1 METINIVLL
10 TYSRPERLYEQLKSL
25 EKQTCCNQICL
36 HIVNNNI
43 DYEDQIKSIIKQFNL
58 LKINFVQRNNRTIC
72 FERFYYVRENLLDT
86 KFVIFIDDDQIYS
99 SNQVEELVNK
109 FEYKTFCTWYG
120 RVFDKNGNPANFYSK
135 SPQYCLS
142 NKEPQITEFHYGG
155 PGFSIIDTQIFNSNS
170 KLWEFENW
178 RDELKENVYRMDDI
192 MLSWTISKLK
202 DWKIKR
208 SFNPPCQTI
217 KDKKSISKP
226 LNKSGKKA
234 KFVEYL
240 NNLSNWL

>member
-1 METINIVLL
+1 MKINIILL
-10 TYSRPERLYEQLKSL
+10 TYARPERLSKQLESL
-25 EKQTCCNQICL
+25 EEQTLSNNIIL
-36 HIVNNNI
+36 HIINNNPKI
-43 DYEDQIKSIIKQFNL
+43 SSEIKNIVSKYKKIEIKIIE
-58 LKINFVQRNNRTIC
+58 RNNETIC

-86 KFVIFIDDDQIYS
+86 SFVIFIDDDQIYS
-99 SNQVEELVNK
+99 NNQIEELVNK

-135 SPQYCLS
+135 TPQYCLS
-142 NKEPQITEFHYGG
+142 NEEPQITEFHYGG

-170 KLWEFENW
+170 ILWDFENW
-178 RDELKENVYRMDDI
+178 GNELKQTVYKMDDI

-208 SFNPPCQTI
+208 SFNPPHRTI
-217 KDKKSISKP
+217 KDKKAISKP

-240 NNLSNWL
+240 NNLSNWV